1 MDIKESDLK
10 IETMRGTGPG
20 GQHRNK
26 TDSAC
31 RITHIPTGIC
41 AYADERSQ
49 RQSKRLARKELIRK
63 IEELGNAKRAEEKK
77 AGRDYRIHNT
87 PTVRTYHFPRQTV
100 KDHRTGKTAS
110 LKEVL
115 AGKLSLVHPDISS
128 IKRDNPLPPEN
139 WPQ

>member
-1 MDIKESDLK
+1 MKFKIKKEDLK

-31 RITHIPTGIC
+31 RITHIPTGIS

-49 RQSKRLARKELIRK
+49 SHSKKVAMKELENKIIQHIEARKNK
-63 IEELGNAKRAEEKK
+63 EKK
-77 AGRDYRIHNT
+77 EKRDYAIHNT
-87 PTVRTYHFPRQTV
+87 ETIRTYDFKSGIV

-115 AGKLSLVHPDISS
+115 FKGNLDELK
-128 IKRDNPLPPEN
+128 
-139 WPQ
+139 